1 MLRVNSIVTLL
12 FCAIVIFGQNKG
24 VKAVSKDTSA
34 GKTRAL
40 IIGISDYQNLPDLGY
55 ADKDALAF
63 YDYLRSE
70 SGGKID
76 SQNIHIL
83 INERATS
90 AQVNAQL
97 DWLIEESKNG
107 DRVYIY
113 FSGHGD
119 AQSNLTRTPGYLLC
133 WDSPEKSYAS
143 GNLSVYILNDYIFDL
158 NSRNVKTILIVDACR
173 AGKLSGNYVNGALL
187 TNDLVSKSIGH
198 ELRLLSCGP
207 NQYSIEGEQWGGGRG
222 VFSFHLTLGLYGKA
236 DRDRDEM
243 VSIAEL
249 TRYLEDQVSNEVSP
263 QTQIPIVVAEDRDE
277 IISYVDMK
285 MLSKQITFNSYQENY
300 MGMIEAKSLEDEVI
314 KALDTSLQRYYKLF
328 KQSLKDK
335 ILLKPKNACAEYYYR
350 ILSKAPG
357 MKKLYA
363 FIKRNY
369 AAVLQDDA
377 QQVMNQFL
385 EGDVSELTRLKK
397 EKIEKY
403 KEYPNLI
410 ARAAEL
416 LGDKNYHYNTLL
428 ARKYFFEALLLYLD
442 NVSLNSDEAAKAA
455 LDKFQLSIQ
464 AQKDNPVSYF
474 YLSNFYA
481 TTKTSYK
488 NRDSCIYYSNKA
500 IEYAESWI
508 LPYAYQI
515 YNLSRY
521 FGEAKIDEGFI
532 SKAMKVDSNDVF
544 LIKGIG
550 AYYFYRGEIEKS
562 ILYYKRGLNI
572 DSTDAIMWVSLGA
585 CYQENEKYIEAEKYF
600 RKSIEIKPKQFNAY
614 NSLGFLFFHLK
625 RYQEA
630 EENYKMAVENNGKN
644 VQARGRLILLYLTI
658 GKLNLAE
665 QQCGELEKL
674 DPKGWRHLYYQACLA
689 SLKNEHDRAL
699 ELLEKAL
706 QANMKD
712 VAEIKSTIFL
722 ESVRKLDSFKSLM
735 KKYFPNDF

>member
-24 VKAVSKDTSA
+24 LKAVYKDTSA

-236 DRDRDEM
+236 DKDRDEM

-285 MLSKQITFNSYQENY
+285 MLSKQITYNSHQEHY

-335 ILLKPKNACAEYYYR
+335 ILLKPENACAEYYYQ

-385 EGDVSELTRLKK
+385 EGDVKELSMQSKDM
-397 EKIEKY
+397 IEKY
-403 KEYPNLI
+403 KEYPQLI
-410 ARAAEL
+410 NRAMEL
-416 LGDKNYHYNTLL
+416 LGSRHYLYNILYS
-428 ARKYFFEALLLYLD
+428 RKYFFEGVILNLE
-442 NVSLNSDEAAKAA
+442 NFNLNSEETGLAIIN
-455 LDKFQLSIQ
+455 KFNKSIEFHEE
-464 AQKDNPVSYF
+464 NPVNYF
-474 YLSNFYA
+474 YLSDFYA
-481 TTKTSYK
+481 TTKTKYK
-488 NRDSCIYYSNKA
+488 NKDSCLYYSNKA
-500 IEYAESWI
+500 ILHAKSWI

-521 FGEAKIDEGFI
+521 FGDTAIDKNI
-532 SKAMKVDSNDVF
+532 IATTWVLDSNHVF
-544 LIKGIG
+544 LIKSIA
-550 AYYFYRGEIEKS
+550 AYHFYKKELDESIRYYEKA
-562 ILYYKRGLNI
+562 LKI
-572 DSTDAIMWVSLGA
+572 DSSDATILVGLGA
-585 CYQENEKYIEAEKYF
+585 CYQEKNDYLTAEKCF
-600 RKSIEIKPKQFNAY
+600 RNSIKVKPKQFNAY
-614 NSLGFLFFHLK
+614 NFLGFLLFRMERFD
-625 RYQEA
+625 EA
-630 EENYKMAVENNGKN
+630 EKEYLLAIESNPRN
-644 VQARGRLILLYLTI
+644 VQVRGRLALLYLTI
-658 GKLNLAE
+658 GKTDQVEIQCKGLE
-665 QQCGELEKL
+665 QL
-674 DPKGWRHLYYQACLA
+674 DPNGWRHHYYRACVA
-689 SLKNEHDRAL
+689 SITGDAIKAL
-699 ELLEKAL
+699 DFLEKAFQSKMNDFNEL
-706 QANMKD
+706 NSSK
-712 VAEIKSTIFL
+712 FL
-722 ESVRKLDSFKSLM
+722 DAVRPLEGYKTLM
-735 KKYFPNDF
+735 IKYFQREK

>member
-1 MLRVNSIVTLL
+1 MIRVNSIVILL
-12 FCAIVIFGQNKG
+12 FCAFVISGQNKG
-24 VKAVSKDTSA
+24 IKTVIKDTSS

-40 IIGISDYQNLPDLGY
+40 IIGISDYQHLPDLGY

-63 YDYLRSE
+63 YDYLKSE
-70 SGGKID
+70 SGGKVD

-83 INERATS
+83 INDRATS

-97 DWLIEESKNG
+97 DWLIEESKSG

-143 GNLSVYILNDYIFDL
+143 GNLSVYILNDYIYDL
-158 NSRNVKTILIVDACR
+158 NSRNIKTILVVDACR

-222 VFSFHLTLGLYGKA
+222 VFSYHLTLGLYGKA
-236 DRDRDEM
+236 DKDKDEK
-243 VSIAEL
+243 VTIAEL

-263 QTQIPIVVAEDRDE
+263 QNQIPMVVAEDRDE

-285 MLSKQITFNSYQENY
+285 MLSKQITNKAHQEFY

-314 KALDTSLQRYYKLF
+314 KALDTSMQRYYQLF

-335 ILLKPKNACAEYYYR
+335 ILLKPENACAEYYYQ

-363 FIKRNY
+363 FMKRNY

-385 EGDVSELTRLKK
+385 EVDVRELRMLKK
-397 EKIEKY
+397 ERIEKY
-403 KEYPNLI
+403 KEYPELI

-416 LGDKNYHYNTLL
+416 LGDKNYHYNTLI
-428 ARKYFFEALLLYLD
+428 ARKYLFEALLLYLD
-442 NVSLNSDEAAKAA
+442 NLSLNSETNAK
-455 LDKFQLSIQ
+455 LTIDNFQLSIQ

-481 TTKTSYK
+481 TTKTSFK
-488 NRDSCIYYSNKA
+488 NRDSCVYYSNKA

-521 FGEAKIDEGFI
+521 FEDTNIDEGFI
-532 SKAMKVDSNDVF
+532 SKAMKVDSNDIF
-544 LIKGIG
+544 LIKGI
-550 AYYFYRGEIEKS
+550 AAQYFYEGNVEKS
-562 ILYYKRGLNI
+562 ILYYLRGLSI
-572 DSTDAIMWVSLGA
+572 DSTDATMWISLGA
-585 CYQENEKYIEAEKYF
+585 CYQESNNYVEAEKYF
-600 RKSIEIKPKQFNAY
+600 RKSIIINPKQFNAY
-614 NSLGFLFFHLK
+614 NFLGYLLFKLNHF
-625 RYQEA
+625 QEA
-630 EENYKMAVENNGKN
+630 EENYKIAIENNSKN
-644 VQARGRLILLYLTI
+644 VQVRGRLVLLYLTK
-658 GKLNLAE
+658 GQLDLAE
-665 QQCGELEKL
+665 QQCKELEKL
-674 DPKGWRHLYYQACLA
+674 DPKGWRHLYYQACVS
-689 SLKNEHDRAL
+689 SLRHDNDKAVG
-699 ELLEKAL
+699 LLEKAIL
-706 QANMKD
+706 ANMSD
-712 VAEIKSTIFL
+712 AAEIKSTKF
-722 ESVRKLDSFKSLM
+722 LDSIRALDAFNTLM